1 MKIWCSFD
9 NNIDRWMSA
18 AGNGER
24 WELPI
29 HSVCTAKSADLAA
42 SPSSSKKNHLT
53 QIKRRSWHL
62 SSGNRRLQYRPA
74 YRISWTGELWF
85 SSLSTQ
91 TTVNDDQIRHGSSLP
106 RFPQLRV
113 LRVSHRCRWRS
124 VLLRQGTV
132 SLANRTPMFR
142 DSVLVFRVEYV

>member
-1 MKIWCSFD
+1 VNVGCWQRRTMRTT
-9 NNIDRWMSA
+9 NT
-18 AGNGER
+18 
-24 WELPI
+24 L
-29 HSVCTAKSADLAA
+29 SVHCEVCRLGSLAVFVQE
-42 SPSSSKKNHLT
+42 NHLT